1 MACQA
6 PLSTEFWQEYWYGLP
21 FPSPGDRPD
30 PGIEPRF
37 PSLQADSFPPE
48 PPGKLVAGLKE
59 GVKDDYQDT
68 AELYTHTL
76 YIYTHI
82 VHIMIVHVAHFLVSN
97 SNHQRLNL

>member
-1 MACQA
+1 MDCRFLLQGIF
-6 PLSTEFWQEYWYGLP
+6 PTQESNP
-21 FPSPGDRPD
+21 
-30 PGIEPRF
+30 F

-48 PPGKLVAGLKE
+48 PPGKLVAWLKE

-97 SNHQRLNL
+97 SNH